1 MEEFSRRNYVRYRSW
16 RALNKVFL
24 VKRIASVPAVWI
36 GWVIARLVLIYLLK
50 IDHNPRGDVA
60 YYFAGLFG
68 DDPTMMT
75 EYPHSGTWPTV
86 VLGWLTGENITAFY
100 IGFTI
105 MTLLVDA
112 AFLALLLRHHATQP
126 RSFQAAWFWVLF
138 GTAAGH
144 TFVWRLDIFPAL
156 AVAGAAALLATRPL
170 IASAVLGFAT
180 TMKLW
185 PGVLAAGLVG
195 RFNRSATW
203 QRLLAFFCTIV
214 AVCTVTIAASGTER
228 LLSPLNYQGVRGLQ
242 LESIPA
248 TFLLLQ
254 AHRTP
259 GRWHLGYAPS
269 KSFEISGPG
278 VDTAMTWST
287 IATIVMLVF
296 AVGWALYR
304 LCAGGWTTRT
314 TMAFF
319 TVMVLLL
326 IATNKV
332 FSPQYIVWLGP
343 LLAVVIRQRL
353 PQEFAP
359 LRIFQALLASCTIIA
374 AVLGTLVYP
383 FNYDY
388 IWNHVGENMFAVYL
402 LVARNILIVVMAI
415 IGLVWFAV
423 EVALASKIEQAQMQ
437 QQAPNAPEEDP
448 AASTEAKPVFRRRRG
463 RHALAS

>member
-1 MEEFSRRNYVRYRSW
+1 M
-16 RALNKVFL
+16 
-24 VKRIASVPAVWI
+24 KRIASVPAVWI

-50 IDHNPRGDVA
+50 INHNPRGDVA

-68 DDPTMMT
+68 DDPTQMT

-86 VLGWLTGENITAFY
+86 LLGWLTGENITAFY

-112 AFLALLLRHHATQP
+112 AFLALLLRHHPTQP

-195 RFNRSATW
+195 RFNSSATW

-214 AVCTVTIAASGTER
+214 AVCTVTITGSGTER

-254 AHRTP
+254 AHRSP

-269 KSFEISGPG
+269 KSFEISG
-278 VDTAMTWST
+278 
-287 IATIVMLVF
+287 
-296 AVGWALYR
+296 
-304 LCAGGWTTRT
+304 
-314 TMAFF
+314 
-319 TVMVLLL
+319 
-326 IATNKV
+326 
-332 FSPQYIVWLGP
+332 
-343 LLAVVIRQRL
+343 
-353 PQEFAP
+353 
-359 LRIFQALLASCTIIA
+359 
-374 AVLGTLVYP
+374 
-383 FNYDY
+383 
-388 IWNHVGENMFAVYL
+388 
-402 LVARNILIVVMAI
+402 
-415 IGLVWFAV
+415 
-423 EVALASKIEQAQMQ
+423 
-437 QQAPNAPEEDP
+437 
-448 AASTEAKPVFRRRRG
+448 
-463 RHALAS
+463 

>member
-1 MEEFSRRNYVRYRSW
+1 M
-16 RALNKVFL
+16 NKVFW
-24 VKRIASVPAVWI
+24 VKRLASVPAVWI
-36 GWVIARLVLIYLLK
+36 GWVIARLCLIYLLK
-50 IDHNPRGDVA
+50 IDHSPRGDVA
-60 YYFAGLFG
+60 YYFAGRYG
-68 DDPTMMT
+68 DDPTKMT
-75 EYPHSGTWPTV
+75 EYPHAGTWPTV
-86 VLGWLTGENITAFY
+86 ILGWLTGENITTFY

-112 AFLALLLRHHATQP
+112 AFLALLLRHHPAHP
-126 RSFQAAWFWVLF
+126 RAFWAAWFWVLF

-144 TFVWRLDIFPAL
+144 TFVWRLDIFPAA

-170 IASAVLGFAT
+170 IASALLGFAT

-195 RFNRSATW
+195 RFNSSATW

-214 AVCTVTIAASGTER
+214 AVCAVTIATSGTER
-228 LLSPLNYQGVRGLQ
+228 LLSPLDYQGVRGLQ

-254 AHRTP
+254 AHRNP
-259 GRWHLGYAPS
+259 GRWNLGYAAS

-278 VDTAMTWST
+278 VDTAMRWGT
-287 IATIVMLVF
+287 IAIIVMLVL
-296 AVGWALYR
+296 AVSWALYR

-353 PQEFAP
+353 PHGFAS
-359 LRIFQALLASCTIIA
+359 LRSFQALIAGCAIIA
-374 AVLGTLVYP
+374 AGLGTLVYP

-402 LVARNILIVVMAI
+402 LVARNILIVAMAVT
-415 IGLVWFAV
+415 GLIWFGV
-423 EVALASKIEQAQMQ
+423 EVALAAKIERAELHQRQE
-437 QQAPNAPEEDP
+437 PSSPVDGST
-448 AASTEAKPVFRRRRG
+448 ASSGAKPVFRPRRG
-463 RHALAS
+463 RHSLAS